1 LFRLPPYSPELTP
14 DRGRL
19 EGHQETHHHNR
30 FYRTT
35 DEGDDALRSTFGTF
49 QATPSLIANHVARF
63 L

>member
-1 LFRLPPYSPELTP
+1 VIRVEVAEVIAVGAAKVIT
-14 DRGRL
+14 
-19 EGHQETHHHNR
+19 THNR

-35 DEGDDALRSTFGTF
+35 DERDDALRSTFGTF